1 MKINYNMAT
10 VFTKKDLVMKKS
22 EIKKEFT
29 NIYFLFGVLILMLM
43 LISTQLLLITQVKK
57 IDQPAYKLTYLT
69 DFELIEFAIIW
80 QESKANPNPKYSDGE
95 SEGIL
100 QITPIYV
107 KECNR
112 ILGYNKYTLHDRR
125 NPLKSHEMFLVVQNY
140 HNPEKDVKKAV
151 KLHNKGKRYFEEVMD
166 RYNCL
171 KLYQE
176 ILTFKNK

>member
-1 MKINYNMAT
+1 MKEL
-10 VFTKKDLVMKKS
+10 KL
-22 EIKKEFT
+22 
-29 NIYFLFGVLILMLM
+29 FLFIMWISIIMLLCSILVASVK
-43 LISTQLLLITQVKK
+43 IIPEKQSVKTETQFI
-57 IDQPAYKLTYLT
+57 PLT
-69 DFELIEFAIIW
+69 DFELIELAIIW

-107 KECNR
+107 KEANR
-112 ILGYNKYTLHDRR
+112 ILGKSEYTLHDRR

-140 HNPEKDVKKAV
+140 HNPEKDVKKTI
-151 KLHNKGKRYFEEVMD
+151 KLHNKAGWYFDEVMD

>member
-1 MKINYNMAT
+1 MGEE
-10 VFTKKDLVMKKS
+10 

-29 NIYFLFGVLILMLM
+29 NIYFLFGVLILILM
-43 LISTQLLLITQVKK
+43 LISMQLLFRTDDIIKK
-57 IDQPAYKLTYLT
+57 IEQPTPTDLTYLT
-69 DFELIEFAIIW
+69 DFELIELSIMW

-107 KECNR
+107 KEANR
-112 ILGYNKYTLHDRR
+112 ILGKNKYTLHDRR

-151 KLHNKGKRYFEEVMD
+151 KLHNKAGWYFEEVMD
-166 RYNCL
+166 RYNCV

>member
-1 MKINYNMAT
+1 MNKIIKNIKIVLLT
-10 VFTKKDLVMKKS
+10 VALIITCIVIFDYFFL
-22 EIKKEFT
+22 EIQSIKTE
-29 NIYFLFGVLILMLM
+29 IQSI
-43 LISTQLLLITQVKK
+43 K
-57 IDQPAYKLTYLT
+57 IEKQFIPLT
-69 DFELIEFAIIW
+69 DFELIELAIIW
-80 QESKANPNPKYSDGE
+80 QESKANPNPKYSDGK

-107 KECNR
+107 KEANR
-112 ILGYNKYTLHDRR
+112 ILGKNKYALYSRR

>member
-1 MKINYNMAT
+1 
-10 VFTKKDLVMKKS
+10 MKK
-22 EIKKEFT
+22 IRKNFR
-29 NIYFLFGVLILMLM
+29 NIYFLFGVLILILM
-43 LISTQLLLITQVKK
+43 LISIKLLFSTDDIIKK
-57 IDQPAYKLTYLT
+57 IEQPTPTDLTYLT
-69 DFELIEFAIIW
+69 DFELIELAIIW

-107 KECNR
+107 KEVNR
-112 ILGYNKYTLHDRR
+112 ILGKNKYTLYDRR

-151 KLHNKGKRYFEEVMD
+151 KLHNKAGWYFEEVMD

-171 KLYQE
+171 KLHQE
-176 ILTFKNK
+176 ILTFKNR

>member
-1 MKINYNMAT
+1 
-10 VFTKKDLVMKKS
+10 MKKS

-43 LISTQLLLITQVKK
+43 LISTQLLFITQDIIKK
-57 IDQPAYKLTYLT
+57 IEQPTPTGITYLT
-69 DFELIEFAIIW
+69 DFELIELAIIW

-176 ILTFKNK
+176 ILKFKNR

>member
-1 MKINYNMAT
+1 MKTLDRISLYLCVALIIYI
-10 VFTKKDLVMKKS
+10 FFS
-22 EIKKEFT
+22 EIQSIKTEIKS
-29 NIYFLFGVLILMLM
+29 I
-43 LISTQLLLITQVKK
+43 K
-57 IDQPAYKLTYLT
+57 IEKQFVPLT
-69 DFELIEFAIIW
+69 DFELIELAIIW
-80 QESKANPNPKYSDGE
+80 QESKGNPNPKHSDGK

-107 KECNR
+107 KEANR
-112 ILGYNKYTLHDRR
+112 ILGKSKYTLYDRR

-176 ILTFKNK
+176 ILNFKNK

>member
-1 MKINYNMAT
+1 
-10 VFTKKDLVMKKS
+10 MKKITMKTLDRISLYICVVLTMYIFFS
-22 EIKKEFT
+22 EIQSIKTEIKS
-29 NIYFLFGVLILMLM
+29 I
-43 LISTQLLLITQVKK
+43 K
-57 IDQPAYKLTYLT
+57 IEKQFVPLT
-69 DFELIEFAIIW
+69 DFELIELAIMW

-107 KECNR
+107 KEANR
-112 ILGYNKYTLHDRR
+112 ILGKNKYTLHDRR

-140 HNPEKDVKKAV
+140 LNPEKDVKKAV
-151 KLHNKGKRYFEEVMD
+151 KLHNKAGWYFEEVMD

-176 ILTFKNK
+176 ILTFKNR

>member
-1 MKINYNMAT
+1 MLILSNIKIKDMKE
-10 VFTKKDLVMKKS
+10 L
-22 EIKKEFT
+22 KKEFT

-43 LISTQLLLITQVKK
+43 LISTQLLFSTDNIIKK
-57 IDQPAYKLTYLT
+57 IEQPTPTDLTYLT
-69 DFELIEFAIIW
+69 DFELIELAIIW
-80 QESKANPNPKYSDGE
+80 QESKGNPNPKHSDGK

-107 KECNR
+107 KEANR
-112 ILGYNKYTLHDRR
+112 ILGKSKYTLYDRK

-151 KLHNKGKRYFEEVMD
+151 KLHNKAGWYFEEVMD

-176 ILTFKNK
+176 ILIFKNR

>member
-1 MKINYNMAT
+1 
-10 VFTKKDLVMKKS
+10 MKKS
-22 EIKKEFT
+22 EIKNT

-43 LISTQLLLITQVKK
+43 LISTQLLLSTQDIIKK

-69 DFELIEFAIIW
+69 EFELIELAIIW
-80 QESKANPNPKYSDGE
+80 QETKFNPNPKHSDGQ

-107 KECNR
+107 DEVNR
-112 ILGYNKYTLHDRR
+112 ILGKNKYTLHDRR

-151 KLHNKGKRYFEEVMD
+151 KLHNKAGRYFEDVMD

-176 ILTFKNK
+176 ILKFKNISVLGLERLGT

>member
-1 MKINYNMAT
+1 METLDRISLYLCVALIIYI
-10 VFTKKDLVMKKS
+10 FFS
-22 EIKKEFT
+22 EIQSIKTEIKS
-29 NIYFLFGVLILMLM
+29 I
-43 LISTQLLLITQVKK
+43 K
-57 IDQPAYKLTYLT
+57 IEKQFVPLT
-69 DFELIEFAIIW
+69 DFELIELAIIW
-80 QESKANPNPKYSDGE
+80 QESKENPNPKHSDGK

-107 KECNR
+107 KEANR
-112 ILGYNKYTLHDRR
+112 ILGKSKYTLYDRK

-151 KLHNKGKRYFEEVMD
+151 KLHNKAGWYFEEVMD

-176 ILTFKNK
+176 ILIFKNR

>member
-1 MKINYNMAT
+1 MGEE
-10 VFTKKDLVMKKS
+10 

-29 NIYFLFGVLILMLM
+29 NIYFLFGVLILILM
-43 LISTQLLLITQVKK
+43 LISMQLLFRTDDIIKK
-57 IDQPAYKLTYLT
+57 IEQPTPTDLTYLT
-69 DFELIEFAIIW
+69 DFELIELAIMW

-107 KECNR
+107 KEANR
-112 ILGYNKYTLHDRR
+112 ILEKNKYTLHDRR

-140 HNPEKDVKKAV
+140 LNPEKDVKKAV
-151 KLHNKGKRYFEEVMD
+151 KLHNKAGWYFEEVMD

-176 ILTFKNK
+176 ILTFKNKKI

>member
-1 MKINYNMAT
+1 MKEIIKNFRKIYVLFIIVLTYLWLNSIRLSI
-10 VFTKKDLVMKKS
+10 KQNEIIK
-22 EIKKEFT
+22 EIKTENIT
-29 NIYFLFGVLILMLM
+29 N
-43 LISTQLLLITQVKK
+43 
-57 IDQPAYKLTYLT
+57 LTYLT
-69 DFELIEFAIIW
+69 DFELIELAIIW
-80 QESKANPNPKYSDGE
+80 QESKGNPNPKYSDGE

-107 KECNR
+107 KEVNR
-112 ILGYNKYTLHDRR
+112 ILGKNKYTLHDRR

-151 KLHNKGKRYFEEVMD
+151 KLHNKAGWYFEEVMD
-166 RYNCL
+166 RYNCV

>member
-1 MKINYNMAT
+1 
-10 VFTKKDLVMKKS
+10 MKK
-22 EIKKEFT
+22 IRKNFR
-29 NIYFLFGVLILMLM
+29 NIYFLFGVLILILM
-43 LISTQLLLITQVKK
+43 LISIKLLFSTDDIIKK
-57 IDQPAYKLTYLT
+57 IEQPTPTDLTYLT
-69 DFELIEFAIIW
+69 DFELIELAIIW
-80 QESKANPNPKYSDGE
+80 QETKFNPNPKYSDGQ

-107 KECNR
+107 KEANR
-112 ILGYNKYTLHDRR
+112 ILGKSKYTLYDRR

-151 KLHNKGKRYFEEVMD
+151 LLHNKAGWYFEEVMD

-176 ILTFKNK
+176 ILTLKNKKQ

>member
-1 MKINYNMAT
+1 METLDRISLYLCVALIIYI
-10 VFTKKDLVMKKS
+10 FFS
-22 EIKKEFT
+22 EIQSIKTEIKS
-29 NIYFLFGVLILMLM
+29 I
-43 LISTQLLLITQVKK
+43 K
-57 IDQPAYKLTYLT
+57 IEKQFVPLT
-69 DFELIEFAIIW
+69 DFELIELAIIW
-80 QESKANPNPKYSDGE
+80 QESKENPNPKHSDGK

-107 KECNR
+107 KEANR
-112 ILGYNKYTLHDRR
+112 ILGKSKYTLYDRK

-151 KLHNKGKRYFEEVMD
+151 KLHNKAGWYFEEVMD

-176 ILTFKNK
+176 ILIFKNK